1 MQEAYQVK
9 EIELTPNPRAVKFIL
24 NQIVLDSGYD
34 GYIGIEYEGN
44 ELEEMDGI
52 LATKKLLER
61 VGISLS

>member
-1 MQEAYQVK
+1 MIK
-9 EIELTPNPRAVKFIL
+9 
-24 NQIVLDSGYD
+24 IVLDSGYD